1 MLLKIFFK
9 NMNQPFPVNPRP
21 LTAAAFSSI
30 LIKCKGNDLVSEVRK
45 MLDKVL
51 RIAEL
56 YDFYGALLTDKQR
69 RCLEMHYLGDDSL
82 AEIAEEFQ
90 VSRQAVHDIL
100 RRGEQLLA
108 EYEAKLGLVARH
120 RLDLAAITQARAS
133 LEALPPESR
142 NRPET
147 VRALELLHQLTDR

>member
-1 MLLKIFFK
+1 
-9 NMNQPFPVNPRP
+9 
-21 LTAAAFSSI
+21 
-30 LIKCKGNDLVSEVRK
+30 

-56 YDFYGALLTDKQR
+56 YDFYGALLTAKQQ
-69 RCLEMHYLGDDSL
+69 RCLEMHYLSDDSL

-108 EYEAKLGLVARH
+108 EYEAKLGLVAR
-120 RLDLAAITQARAS
+120 RQRERETLA
-133 LEALPPESR
+133 E
-142 NRPET
+142 
-147 VRALELLHQLTDR
+147 VRACLETLPGECRRLPAAERAVELLARLSDN